1 MAIENVQQLLTE
13 QLGKN
18 RCDVITTTAMTGK
31 DYYAVHFV
39 TESVIASIAAS
50 NIQTGT
56 SNIMKIL
63 KLGQSLG
70 GSNAPSGAAA
80 FENLYS
86 LDFDGVDDYLT
97 CGDSDVLTPNSSGAN
112 RGFSISFWVLPSVTG
127 GEMIISKSGF
137 WNAGARRYEYAVL
150 TQFATKPR

>member
-50 NIQTGT
+50 NIQTCT
-56 SNIMKIL
+56 
-63 KLGQSLG
+63 
-70 GSNAPSGAAA
+70 GSAAA
-80 FENLYS
+80 S
-86 LDFDGVDDYLT
+86 LHTTIPAGTTLFLAVSAITLT
-97 CGDSDVLTPNSSGAN
+97 SGLA
-112 RGFSISFWVLPSVTG
+112 ICYYDQV
-127 GEMIISKSGF
+127 I
-137 WNAGARRYEYAVL
+137 
-150 TQFATKPR
+150 